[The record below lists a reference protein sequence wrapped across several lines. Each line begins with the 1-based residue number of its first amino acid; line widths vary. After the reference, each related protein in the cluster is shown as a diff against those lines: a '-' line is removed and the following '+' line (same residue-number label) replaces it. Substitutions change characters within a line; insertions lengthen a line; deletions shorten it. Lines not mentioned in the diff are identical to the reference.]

1 MRDVWLTIFLSEKE
15 QQLYVAS
22 ARDKNDIDIMV
33 NDIDIKVHE

>member
-15 QQLYVAS
+15 QQLSVDSAS
-22 ARDKNDIDIMV
+22 DKNDIDIMV